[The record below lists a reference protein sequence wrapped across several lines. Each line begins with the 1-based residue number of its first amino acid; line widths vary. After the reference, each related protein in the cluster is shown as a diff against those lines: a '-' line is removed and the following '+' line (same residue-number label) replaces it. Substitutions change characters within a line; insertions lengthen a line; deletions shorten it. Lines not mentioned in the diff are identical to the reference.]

1 MVLNPGTW
9 IAIYLPMF
17 IFLFVIIPSQRR
29 NILFARLLKKRR
41 GAEMTN
47 ELVKRLIGRRCTIS
61 TGSMGSTFK
70 KAKILN
76 VVDNWISVE
85 INGREDLINADYIQ
99 SIKVID

>member
-1 MVLNPGTW
+1 MEPGAW
-9 IAIYLPMF
+9 IAIYLPVF
-17 IFLFVIIPSQRR
+17 ILLFVIIPSQRR

-41 GAEMTN
+41 GAAMTN
-47 ELVKRLIGRRCTIS
+47 ELVKRLVGKRCTIS

-85 INGREDLINADYIQ
+85 INGREDLINSDYVQ
-99 SIKVID
+99 YIKVLD